1 MIHSDRAR
9 IIPDRKS
16 HFLLISVVLALIVG
30 IVVFLFNGLPR
41 LLNKSILEQ
50 VIESG
55 ELRVLTRNSPTT
67 YYEGADGPAGLEY
80 DLVRM
85 FADQLGV
92 KLALIVPD
100 SFSDLLDDIK
110 NGRAHIAAAGLSITE
125 SRKELLKFGPS
136 YQEVTEQLVYN
147 INHDRPK
154 DLGDT
159 KNGLLEVVAESS
171 HHDTL
176 IDEQIRFPELNWK
189 RNETLE
195 SEELLQ
201 LVSEEIIDYTIADSN
216 EVTLNQ
222 RFLLNLRPAFDIGS
236 AKQLAWAFPKN
247 EDHSLYAAAVKFFE
261 LIKNNGELTRLMERA
276 YGHAE
281 NFDYVGTLYFRRHI
295 ESRLPKYQKM
305 FEQAAEIY
313 DLDWKLLAA
322 IGYQESHWNP
332 DAISPTG
339 VRGIMMLTQATAA
352 QMGIKNRLKAKSS
365 IDGGARY
372 FAARL
377 EHIVDTIEEPD
388 RTWMALAAYNV
399 GAGHLE
405 DARIITEQMG
415 NDPNKWVDVKQALP
429 LLAKRKWYKKTK
441 HGYARGWEPVRYVEN
456 IRSYY
461 DVLRWVTD
469 KDNVTEPQ
477 ALSILPQVP

>member
-1 MIHSDRAR
+1 M
-9 IIPDRKS
+9 
-16 HFLLISVVLALIVG
+16 F
-30 IVVFLFNGLPR
+30 FFNGVPR
-41 LLNKSILEQ
+41 LLNESILEQ
-50 VIESG
+50 VIASG
-55 ELRVLTRNSPTT
+55 ELKVLTRNSPTT
-67 YYEGADGPAGLEY
+67 YFEGADGPAGLEY
-80 DLVRM
+80 DLVKM

-92 KLALIVPD
+92 KLTLIVPNT
-100 SFSDLLDDIK
+100 FGDLLDDII

-125 SRKELLKFGPS
+125 PRKEVLKFGPS

-147 INHDRPK
+147 VNYDRPK

-159 KNGLLEVVAESS
+159 KNGKLEIVAESS
-171 HHDTL
+171 HQETL
-176 IDEQIRFPELNWK
+176 TLAQAKYPDLKWTSNTK
-189 RNETLE
+189 LE

-201 LVSEEIIDYTIADSN
+201 HVAEADIDYTVADSN

-222 RFLLNLRPAFDIGS
+222 RFLLNLRTAFDIGS

-247 EDHSLYAAAVKFFE
+247 DDNSLYAAAVKFFDR
-261 LIKNNGELTRLMERA
+261 IKKNGELTRLIERT

-305 FEQAAEIY
+305 FERAAEKNN
-313 DLDWKLLAA
+313 LDWQLLAA

-332 DAISPTG
+332 KAISPTG

-352 QMGIKNRLKAKSS
+352 HLGIKNRLKPKSS
-365 IDGGARY
+365 IDGGAEY
-372 FAARL
+372 FAEKLR
-377 EHIVDTIEEPD
+377 EIPDSIEEPD

-405 DARIITEQMG
+405 DARIITQQQG
-415 NDPNKWVDVKQALP
+415 NDPDKWIDVKQSLP

-461 DVLRWVTD
+461 DVLRWVNGKDDSPEPD
-469 KDNVTEPQ
+469 K
-477 ALSILPQVP
+477 LSILPQVP

>member
-1 MIHSDRAR
+1 MI
-9 IIPDRKS
+9 
-16 HFLLISVVLALIVG
+16 LTLIVG
-30 IVVFLFNGLPR
+30 IIVFFFNGLPK
-41 LLNKSILEQ
+41 LMNKPVLEQ
-50 VIESG
+50 IIESG
-55 ELRVLTRNSPTT
+55 ELRVVTRNSPTT

-80 DLVRM
+80 DLVKM

-92 KLALIVPD
+92 KLTLIVPD
-100 SFSDLLDDIK
+100 SFSGLLDDIK

-125 SRKELLKFGPS
+125 SRKEVLKFGPS

-154 DLGDT
+154 DLGDME
-159 KNGLLEVVAESS
+159 NGLLEVVAESS
-171 HHDTL
+171 HQDTL
-176 IDEQIRFPELNWK
+176 MAEQANYPELNWK
-189 RNETLE
+189 NNEELE

-201 LVSEEIIDYTIADSN
+201 LVSDEVIDYTIADSN
-216 EVTLNQ
+216 EFILNQ
-222 RFLLNLRPAFDIGS
+222 RFLINLRTAFDIGS
-236 AKQLAWAFPKN
+236 SKKLAWAFPKKG
-247 EDHSLYAAAVKFFE
+247 DHSLHAEAIKFFE
-261 LIKNNGELTRLMERA
+261 RIRKNGELTRLMERA

-305 FEQAAEIY
+305 FEQAADIN
-313 DLDWKLLAA
+313 DLDWQLLAA

-332 DAISPTG
+332 KAISPTG

-352 QMGIKNRLKAKSS
+352 QMGVKNRLKPKSS

-372 FAARL
+372 FASRL
-377 EHIVDTIEEPD
+377 KKIDETIEEPD

-399 GAGHLE
+399 GTGHLE
-405 DARIITEQMG
+405 DARIITKQQG
-415 NDPNKWVDVKQALP
+415 NDPNKWIDVKQSLP

-461 DVLRWVTD
+461 DILHWVNENG
-469 KDNVTEPQ
+469 KDEKADPD

>member
-1 MIHSDRAR
+1 MILAITVSV
-9 IIPDRKS
+9 II
-16 HFLLISVVLALIVG
+16 
-30 IVVFLFNGLPR
+30 FLFNGIPK
-41 LLNKSILEQ
+41 LLSGSVLEQ

-80 DLVRM
+80 DLARM
-85 FADQLGV
+85 FADHLGV
-92 KLALIVPD
+92 KLTLIVPD
-100 SFSDLLDDIK
+100 SFSALLTEIK
-110 NGRAHIAAAGLSITE
+110 NGRAHIAAAGLTITE
-125 SRKELLKFGPS
+125 ERKKVLTFGPS

-147 INHDRPK
+147 INHKRPK

-159 KNGLLEVVAESS
+159 ENGLFEVLAESS
-171 HHDTL
+171 HQDTL
-176 IDEQIRFPELNWK
+176 ISEQSKYPNLDW
-189 RNETLE
+189 RNNEQLE

-201 LVSEEIIDYTIADSN
+201 LVSDEVIDYTIADSN
-216 EVTLNQ
+216 EFILNQ

-236 AKQLAWAFPKN
+236 PKQLAWAFPKN
-247 EDHSLYAAAVKFFE
+247 DDHSLHAAAVKFFE
-261 LIKNNGELTRLMERA
+261 RIKNNGELTRLIERA

-305 FEQAAEIY
+305 FEQAAAENN
-313 DLDWKLLAA
+313 LDWQLLAA

-332 DAISPTG
+332 KAVSHTG

-352 QMGIKNRLKAKSS
+352 QMGIKNRLKPKDS
-365 IDGGARY
+365 IKGGARY
-372 FAARL
+372 FASRL
-377 EHIVDTIEEPD
+377 KKIDTTIEEPD
-388 RTWMALAAYNV
+388 RTWMALAAYNI
-399 GAGHLE
+399 GHGHVE
-405 DARIITEQMG
+405 DARIITEQQG
-415 NDPNKWVDVKQALP
+415 NDPNKWIDVKQALP

-461 DVLRWVTD
+461 DILRWVN
-469 KDNVTEPQ
+469 DNGKVTVNEPE
-477 ALSILPQVP
+477 AFSILPQIP

>member
-1 MIHSDRAR
+1 M
-9 IIPDRKS
+9 
-16 HFLLISVVLALIVG
+16 
-30 IVVFLFNGLPR
+30 FNGIPR
-41 LLNKSILEQ
+41 LLNESILEQ
-50 VIESG
+50 VVASG
-55 ELRVLTRNSPTT
+55 ELKVLTRNSPTT

-80 DLVRM
+80 DLAKM

-92 KLALIVPD
+92 KLTLIVPD
-100 SFSDLLDDIK
+100 TFSDLLNEIK
-110 NGRAHIAAAGLSITE
+110 NGHAHIAAAGLSITD
-125 SRKELLKFGPS
+125 SRKEVLKFGPS

-154 DLGDT
+154 NLGDT

-176 IDEQIRFPELNWK
+176 IDEQSRYPDLTWK
-189 RNETLE
+189 SNNHLE

-216 EVTLNQ
+216 ELALNQ
-222 RFLLNLRPAFDIGS
+222 RFLINLRAAFDIGS
-236 AKQLAWAFPKN
+236 VKQLAWAFPKN
-247 EDHSLYAAAVKFFE
+247 DDHSLHAAAVKFFE
-261 LIKNNGELTRLMERA
+261 FIKQNGELTRLIERA
-276 YGHAE
+276 YGHTG

-295 ESRLPKYQKM
+295 ESRLPQYQKM
-305 FEQAAEIY
+305 FEQAAEIN
-313 DLDWKLLAA
+313 DLDWQLLAA
-322 IGYQESHWNP
+322 IGYQESHWDP
-332 DAISPTG
+332 KAISPTG

-352 QMGIKNRLKAKSS
+352 QMGIKNRLKPKSS

-377 EHIVDTIEEPD
+377 ASIQDDIEEPD
-388 RTWMALAAYNV
+388 KTWMALAAYNV

-415 NDPNKWVDVKQALP
+415 NDPNKWIDVKQALP

-461 DVLRWVTD
+461 DILRWVNGKND
-469 KDNVTEPQ
+469 VTEPQ